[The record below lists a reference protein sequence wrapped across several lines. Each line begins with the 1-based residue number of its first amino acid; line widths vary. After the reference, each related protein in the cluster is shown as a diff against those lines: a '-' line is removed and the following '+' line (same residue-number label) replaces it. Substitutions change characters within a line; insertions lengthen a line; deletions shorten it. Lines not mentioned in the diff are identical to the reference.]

1 MRYFYQ
7 SIAAII
13 LYTLFAVNGFAVE
26 QAAQSPEKQAPMQK
40 GMGKGKGMGPMGGMS
55 PEQKDKRIRTMQ
67 EEMLKM
73 HELTHQILAAKDPKE
88 RERLKE
94 EHLAL
99 MKAHREKMMARHG
112 MMRQHRQN
120 MKQGKPA
127 DKAE

>member
-1 MRYFYQ
+1 MRHFYE
-7 SIAAII
+7 SIAAIM
-13 LYTLFAVNGFAVE
+13 LCTLFAINSFAVE
-26 QAAQSPEKQAPMQK
+26 QAAQSPGKQEPMQS
-40 GMGKGKGMGPMGGMS
+40 MGKGKGMGPMGGMS
-55 PEQKDKRIRTMQ
+55 AEQKDQRMRTMQ

-99 MKAHREKMMARHG
+99 MKAHREKMMAQHR
-112 MMRQHRQN
+112 MMRQHRQK

-127 DKAE
+127 EKTE

>member
-7 SIAAII
+7 SIAAIM
-13 LYTLFAVNGFAVE
+13 LCTLFAVNGFAAE
-26 QAAQSPEKQAPMQK
+26 QAAQSPEKQEPMQK
-40 GMGKGKGMGPMGGMS
+40 GMGKGMGSRGGMS
-55 PEQKDKRIRTMQ
+55 PEQKDKRMRTMQ

-94 EHLAL
+94 EHLTL
-99 MKAHREKMMARHG
+99 MKAHRQKMKARHR
-112 MMRQHRQN
+112 MMRQPRQS